1 MNGTLKTIISFSSGN
16 LFSVIISSISVILF
30 ARWVE
35 PEVLGDFRKFG
46 ILTSYLGVSKII
58 VDAAYRRGYV
68 ILLGNQD
75 FEEANK
81 VLATVRSY
89 YYIVAIF
96 GFLVF
101 GTLATYAA
109 INEDWM
115 SFQGWSLQIV
125 LFIVLNLTNYSTSQ
139 YRSNHQFNKLN
150 FINIAT
156 AIGGFIFLPF
166 IYLFGFSGLVIRS
179 VLQSFVNF
187 GVNLFYIPSK
197 SSFFS
202 LKSKDLLK
210 MTKISLPLD
219 IPNSI
224 ESYIIKPSI
233 NLYILNKLG
242 VSEFGIFVMAITFQ
256 SFIRTIPT
264 SINQILNAKVSL
276 KHKEFNSIKRSFNF
290 ILRPTLISSVSGM
303 GILLIFLLMIN
314 YVLTNYL
321 IKYEDSLQV
330 INIRGF
336 EIIFVMLS
344 APFVIINNNLMYK
357 ERWIMT
363 FLKLIITISII
374 FFYPLSLKSV
384 SFAYLTGIVVHTILG
399 YFFIYR
405 KIFYEKNNS
414 F

>member
-1 MNGTLKTIISFSSGN
+1 
-16 LFSVIISSISVILF
+16 LF
-30 ARWVE
+30 AKWVE
-35 PEVLGDFRKFG
+35 PEVLGDFRKYG

-139 YRSNHQFNKLN
+139 YRSNNHFNKLN

-166 IYLFGFSGLVIRS
+166 IYFFGFSGLVIRS

-276 KHKEFNSIKRSFNF
+276 KHKKFNSIKRSFNF
-290 ILRPTLISSVSGM
+290 ILRPTLISSVSGV

-384 SFAYLTGIVVHTILG
+384 SFAYLIGIVVHTILG